1 METREALLHTV
12 KAILGV
18 ADAFA
23 GGHRAEIQGANE

>member
-1 METREALLHTV
+1 VETREALLDTV

-23 GGHRAEIQGANE
+23 GGHRAEIQAAD